1 MQELPRTITHHH
13 NGTPA
18 NDSLTIRADAPD
30 ASGASHVYIVE
41 GVNEDGHPWFRRGG
55 ELDIEWQADKLL
67 AFQKGPIKEVGVN
80 GITNEALL
88 AILIDRMEG
97 FQAGPYRCHENGV
110 ALSHLHS
117 ALRYLH
123 ERTARRTKAGTEGTN
138 QGN

>member
-13 NGTPA
+13 NS

-80 GITNEALL
+80 GITNEAVL
-88 AILIDRMEG
+88 AILIDRLEG
-97 FQAGPYRCHENGV
+97 FQAGCYACRENGV
-110 ALSHLHS
+110 ALSHLRM
-117 ALRYLH
+117 ALSVLH
-123 ERTARRTKAGTEGTN
+123 ERTARRKAEGTEGTN